1 MKKFSFLIKIII
13 KLIIINCFI
22 NYECYAISENN
33 LDNLNASSKHYSN
46 HSKSDSTNII
56 SNKIDDNNNNQTNQ
70 ELIAIHKKNFN
81 QNFDNYQYP
90 LKIVDDHDKTL
101 LTIKVAIA
109 KTNEQ
114 RALGLMYLKK
124 LPIDKGMIFIFD
136 QLDVLNFWMKNT
148 FIPLDILFID
158 QNHQIIK
165 IRENCQP
172 LKESIISS
180 ELKAINAIEINAGLV
195 KKHNIKIGNKIIFD
209 KL

>member
-56 SNKIDDNNNNQTNQ
+56 SDKIDDNNNNQTNQ
-70 ELIAIHKKNFN
+70 ELITIHKKNFN

-101 LTIKVAIA
+101 MSIKVAIA

-114 RALGLMYLKK
+114 RAFGLMYLKK

-165 IRENCQP
+165 IKENCQP
-172 LKESIISS
+172 LNESIISS
-180 ELKAINAIEINAGLV
+180 DAKAINAIEINAGLV

>member
-22 NYECYAISENN
+22 NYECYAISKNN

-46 HSKSDSTNII
+46 HSKSNSTNII

-70 ELIAIHKKNFN
+70 ELITIHKKYFN

-101 LTIKVAIA
+101 MAIKVAIA

-165 IRENCQP
+165 IKENCQP
-172 LKESIISS
+172 LNESIISS

-195 KKHNIKIGNKIIFD
+195 KKYNIKIGNKIIFD

>member
-56 SNKIDDNNNNQTNQ
+56 SDKIDDNNNNQTNQ
-70 ELIAIHKKNFN
+70 ELITIHKKNFN

-101 LTIKVAIA
+101 MAIKVAIA

-114 RALGLMYLKK
+114 RAFGLMYLKK

-136 QLDVLNFWMKNT
+136 QMDVLNFWMKNT

-165 IRENCQP
+165 IKENCQP
-172 LKESIISS
+172 LNESIISS
-180 ELKAINAIEINAGLV
+180 DAKAINAIEINAGLV